1 LLLYKALGKMRRFA
15 ERNKIPVWWD
25 DAHLKKQ
32 WRAYSLARRGEKLSF
47 LWEFY
52 LFFVMALGIFRIHVE
67 NCEGKGREK
76 GRILL
81 DLLSLLEE
89 QTQQK
94 LAGEKHI
101 KDRIVS
107 LDEVDARPIRKGK
120 SYPAT
125 EFGTT
130 LQVSFNR
137 EGFMVTAEN
146 FIGQPGDKTL
156 YPSTQEL
163 YRERMRK
170 YPEIGITDLGFR
182 SLINLKAGRGK
193 VPYLFM
199 GRSEDVPEEKQDYCR
214 RARSATE
221 GFIAVAKNWRG
232 FGRSLYRRFEGD
244 RIWTLL
250 CQAAHNLKKFLQLYR
265 DEKIGE
271 ESLMRL
277 GLLPA

>member
-1 LLLYKALGKMRRFA
+1 LFLVG
-15 ERNKIPVWWD
+15 
-25 DAHLKKQ
+25 
-32 WRAYSLARRGEKLSF
+32 LS
-47 LWEFY
+47 
-52 LFFVMALGIFRIHVE
+52 IFRLQVE
-67 NCEGKGREK
+67 KCRLSGKQRK
-76 GRILL
+76 RGRILL
-81 DLLSLLEE
+81 DLLSLLGE

-94 LAGEKHI
+94 LSGETHI
-101 KDRIVS
+101 ENRIVS
-107 LDEVDARPIRKGK
+107 LDEVDARPLKRGK
-120 SYPAT
+120 SHPAT

-182 SLINLKAGRGK
+182 SSNNFKAAKGK

-199 GRSEDVPEEKQDYCR
+199 GRSQDVPEEKQDYCR

-221 GFIAVAKNWRG
+221 GFVAVAKHWRG

-244 RIWTLL
+244 KIWTRL
-250 CQAAHNLKKFLQLYR
+250 CQAAYNLKKLLQLYR
-265 DEKIGE
+265 QERMSEK
-271 ESLMRL
+271 SLIKL
-277 GLLPA
+277 GLLPT